1 MSLNFNTSQ
10 NLSKSK
16 GIIYVLLENELDKKY
31 STYKDMFK
39 KSKLMTENI
48 IVSSYYIYSIKV
60 NEFNTLLNDI
70 LTNYPNIKI
79 PDTTYNIAI
88 YKNLNALIINDN
100 IEFKNNI
107 DMDDIFKQLGIIIN
121 SSDLEHK
128 LIIKNVYK
136 LIKQQC
142 TIVYMPEIKNLIV
155 KYPIMFNDIE
165 TPMVLAIDTQH
176 EKIIGY
182 LNYRYIPDDKSM
194 LIECIEVNPEYR
206 NLNVCKNIISYFI
219 TQHPKIMKF
228 ELVNV
233 GGLAGYSC
241 YVDAFELHNFS
252 VKIQFFNKDT
262 QINNNNKKKFNNLR
276 TSRRTQKL
284 NLTKLDNITLN
295 HKFNGAMYFI
305 KKT

>member
-16 GIIYVLLENELDKKY
+16 GIIYVLLETKLDKKY

-48 IVSSYYIYSIKV
+48 MVSSYYIYSIKV

-79 PDTTYNIAI
+79 PDTSYNIAI
-88 YKNLNALIINDN
+88 YKNLNAIIINDN

-142 TIVYMPEIKNLIV
+142 TIVYTVVILIKESI
-155 KYPIMFNDIE
+155 
-165 TPMVLAIDTQH
+165 
-176 EKIIGY
+176 
-182 LNYRYIPDDKSM
+182 
-194 LIECIEVNPEYR
+194 
-206 NLNVCKNIISYFI
+206 
-219 TQHPKIMKF
+219 
-228 ELVNV
+228 
-233 GGLAGYSC
+233 
-241 YVDAFELHNFS
+241 
-252 VKIQFFNKDT
+252 
-262 QINNNNKKKFNNLR
+262 
-276 TSRRTQKL
+276 
-284 NLTKLDNITLN
+284 
-295 HKFNGAMYFI
+295 
-305 KKT
+305 